1 MNCKTLFQKSKNII
15 ALPILLSLLILP
27 VFSYAVTLSVC
38 TNAKGELV
46 QCLIPCGGAAGSGQA
61 ACTLSDLVTLV
72 DNVIN
77 FALFY
82 LAAPLAVLSIAIGGL
97 LMITARGD
105 TGQLQRGKD
114 IFYNTVIG
122 FLVAFG
128 AYLIVEAVIY
138 ALTGNPLLE
147 SWLYDLG
154 FN

>member
-1 MNCKTLFQKSKNII
+1 MPKMNYKTFFRKS
-15 ALPILLSLLILP
+15 SLLLITIMVLLP
-27 VFSYAVTLSVC
+27 LASFAVTYDSTKGLVLC
-38 TNAKGELV
+38 GNTKDTTGKITNM
-46 QCLIPCGGAAGSGQA
+46 
-61 ACTLSDLVTLV
+61 CTLSDLVTLI
-72 DNVIN
+72 DQVIN

-122 FLVAFG
+122 FVVAFG
-128 AYLIVEAVIY
+128 AYLIVEAIIY

-147 SWLYDLG
+147 SWLYSLG
-154 FN
+154 SK